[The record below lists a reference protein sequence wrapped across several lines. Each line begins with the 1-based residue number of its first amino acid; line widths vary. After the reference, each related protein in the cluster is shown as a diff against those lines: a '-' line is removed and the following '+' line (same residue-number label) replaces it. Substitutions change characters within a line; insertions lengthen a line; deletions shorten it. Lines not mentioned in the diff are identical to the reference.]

1 MFSSFRATI
10 LSICVGVL
18 PAACLRVPEEFP
30 EEPDGTPAAP
40 STVSEVLDRHVSGLG
55 GEKALR
61 PLSQRTVEARMVIH
75 PEEGCEEGSETC
87 QWQEKTGS
95 FLFQTTAGG
104 QMYRR
109 NVIDEIVEERG
120 FDGKV
125 GWALI
130 GESLRIDTQAEA
142 VINREEAVLHW
153 YFGVAERKV
162 DTTLLRPR
170 EEDTDEGQ
178 RILDGVK
185 WQVPGGP
192 PGKALWFDRATGLR
206 AEEVSAE
213 GEGENQTKQVVT
225 YEDYRDVDGVLVPHV
240 IKVRNELGERAQEI
254 EFIVQRVTHDPI
266 DPTKFAIPELAK
278 PKAVPDPA
286 LAELAGA
293 RAAAAAD
300 PKDIAAQMELA
311 RRAFVA
317 AHFNEARSAANAALA
332 IDKNEPEALVLVSRI
347 EVLSGNYAAA
357 AKTLSRAKKANV
369 REEIIARE
377 RAWIHMRG
385 GDYRKLAD
393 ALDVAGNPVLAG
405 RYRTFTGTPFVPK
418 LADGGCTAS
427 IPLVAKEPL
436 ALVEVDI
443 AGTKVAAIVDT
454 GAADLIVTQ
463 SFAAELGLKT
473 LATSQ
478 VAKGMPAIG
487 HSRVEKIVAGGLTL
501 ENVPVNI
508 FDDASIADMAG
519 DEAKRVKAVLGIGA
533 LAQFTV
539 ALDVPG
545 GKMDLALASKK
556 CASAQA
562 ELRKGDSVPFWM
574 HETHY
579 IYVMASM
586 NGAEGLY
593 LVNTG
598 MRGADMT
605 ANQAAYAFAAIGAP
619 PMRADEA
626 PMVRVAELDI
636 GKAMRGKDLAA
647 AYGYFQ
653 QGQTSDGFR
662 IDGMLGLGVLGKTRF
677 VIDFEQHR
685 LYFPR

>member
-1 MFSSFRATI
+1 
-10 LSICVGVL
+10 
-18 PAACLRVPEEFP
+18 
-30 EEPDGTPAAP
+30 
-40 STVSEVLDRHVSGLG
+40 
-55 GEKALR
+55 
-61 PLSQRTVEARMVIH
+61 MVIQ
-75 PEEGCEEGSETC
+75 PEDGCEEGSETC

-95 FLFQTTAGG
+95 FLFQTTADG

-109 NVIDEIVEERG
+109 NVIDEVVEERG

-142 VINREEAVLHW
+142 LINREEAVLHW
-153 YFGVAERKV
+153 YFDVAGRKV

-170 EEDTDEGQ
+170 EEDVEDAGP
-178 RILDGVK
+178 RVLDGVK

-192 PGKALWFDRATGLR
+192 PGKALWFDRASGLR
-206 AEEVSAE
+206 AEEVSVE
-213 GEGENQTKQVVT
+213 GEGDNEQRQVVT
-225 YEDYRDVDGVLVPHV
+225 YDDYREVDGALVPHIIRV
-240 IKVRNELGERAQEI
+240 QNQLGERSQTI

-266 DPTKFAIPELAK
+266 DPTKFAVPALPE
-278 PKAVPDPA
+278 PKAVPDPTLGA
-286 LAELAGA
+286 LAAA
-293 RAAAAAD
+293 KAAATAE
-300 PKDIAAQMELA
+300 PKDVAAQMEYA
-311 RRAFVA
+311 RAAFVA
-317 AHFNEARSAANAALA
+317 AHFDEARQAANAALA
-332 IDKNEPEALVLVSRI
+332 LDKNEPEALVLISRI
-347 EVLSGNYAAA
+347 GVLAGNYSVATKA
-357 AKTLSRAKKANV
+357 LGRAKKAAV
-369 REEIIARE
+369 RDEIIARE
-377 RAWIHMRG
+377 HAWIHMRS
-385 GDYRKLAD
+385 GDYRKLAS

-405 RYRTFTGTPFVPK
+405 RYRAFTGKPFVPK
-418 LADGGCTAS
+418 LSNGGCKAS
-427 IPLVAKEPL
+427 IPLVGKEPL
-436 ALVEVDI
+436 ALIELDI
-443 AGTKVAAIVDT
+443 DGTKVAAIVDT

-463 SFAAELGLKT
+463 AFADQLGLKT

-487 HSRVEKIVAGGLTL
+487 HSRVEKVSAGDLTL

-545 GKMDLALASKK
+545 GKVDLALASKK
-556 CASAQA
+556 CAAAQA
-562 ELRKGDSVPFWM
+562 ELRTGDSVPFWM

-605 ANQAAYAFAAIGAP
+605 ANQAAYAYAAIGAP

-626 PMVRVAELDI
+626 PMVRVAEMDI

-647 AYGYFQ
+647 AYGYFT

-662 IDGMLGLGVLGKTRF
+662 IDGMIGLGVLGKTRF